1 VNTDVLVAGAGP
13 VGLTVAHELAR
24 RGVRVRLVDAAAGP
38 ATTSRAIATHP
49 RTLETYDQMGV
60 VDDIVAK
67 AVRITAFT
75 LFADGRRLVRLDAD
89 YTEIPTRFPFTLAID
104 QVITEGVLR
113 DAVARHGVEVEWG
126 ARLTGFVADDD
137 GVTVTLERAD
147 GRVEE
152 IRAGWLVGCDGGHS
166 TVRKQL
172 GLPLIGES
180 SETWLIADATVDTD
194 LPPNSI
200 YWIRAEGGTL
210 MMAPL
215 PGERRWRML
224 DTVDVDPGGTPAAI
238 AERFSRKLTA
248 GVGSPVRVE
257 EPGWVSVFTAQQR
270 MVPRMRAGRV
280 FVAGDAAHVHS
291 PASGQGMNTGI
302 QEAFNLAWKLAM
314 VIRGEAGDA
323 LLDTYSAER
332 VPIGRDLL
340 GSTKNAT
347 ALVALKSRVAAALL
361 PVVFGLVQRIPALRV
376 RGQRKALGRVA
387 GLNVGY
393 PDGPLTRPAAPGPG
407 PRPGERVVR
416 VDPDTAR
423 SPGWAALVA
432 QLREPGWTL
441 LLFGAAT
448 APAAAGELP
457 WLTVR
462 ALPDPDGGLA
472 AGLGVTG
479 TGWLLIRPDGYLA
492 ARGTELTDADLA
504 AALSPLDL
512 TAATSAAEP
521 ERIPQ

>member
-1 VNTDVLVAGAGP
+1 
-13 VGLTVAHELAR
+13 
-24 RGVRVRLVDAAAGP
+24 
-38 ATTSRAIATHP
+38 
-49 RTLETYDQMGV
+49 
-60 VDDIVAK
+60 
-67 AVRITAFT
+67 
-75 LFADGRRLVRLDAD
+75 
-89 YTEIPTRFPFTLAID
+89 
-104 QVITEGVLR
+104 
-113 DAVARHGVEVEWG
+113 
-126 ARLTGFVADDD
+126 
-137 GVTVTLERAD
+137 
-147 GRVEE
+147 
-152 IRAGWLVGCDGGHS
+152 
-166 TVRKQL
+166 
-172 GLPLIGES
+172 
-180 SETWLIADATVDTD
+180 
-194 LPPNSI
+194 
-200 YWIRAEGGTL
+200 
-210 MMAPL
+210 MAPL

-462 ALPDPDGGLA
+462 ALPDPDGRLA

-512 TAATSAAEP
+512 TAANSAAEP